1 MNQRWPEGRYAD
13 PDAARARYEADTS
26 AARRSAREALR
37 ADLPAAHLGLAV
49 TVIACLLVGAAWSP
63 AAAWA
68 VAGAFAAL
76 FTIVLT
82 TRLVTGKGI
91 RSAVRTAYTA
101 TFGWAD
107 WI

>member
-1 MNQRWPEGRYAD
+1 MNQRWPEGRCAD
-13 PDAARARYEADTS
+13 PDAARARYEADLST
-26 AARRSAREALR
+26 ARRSAREALR

-49 TVIACLLVGAAWSP
+49 TVIACPLVGAAWSP
-63 AAAWA
+63 AAAWT

-76 FTIVLT
+76 FTLVLT

-91 RSAVRTAYTA
+91 RPAVRTAHTA
-101 TFGWAD
+101 AFGWAN

>member
-1 MNQRWPEGRYAD
+1 VNQRWPEGRCAE
-13 PDAARARYEADTS
+13 PDAARARYEADLST
-26 AARRSAREALR
+26 ARRSARELR
-37 ADLPAAHLGLAV
+37 ADLPTAHLGLAV

-76 FTIVLT
+76 FTLVLT

-91 RSAVRTAYTA
+91 RSAVRTAHTA
-101 TFGWAD
+101 TFGWAN